1 MKKDFI
7 TSDQLVELEKE
18 NHVVAVYPRKHIACI
33 DGFKYYK
40 INAGTLARYRYFKK
54 HGFLVTD

>member
-7 TSDQLVELEKE
+7 TSDQLVELDKS
-18 NHVVAVYPRKHIACI
+18 NHAVGLYPRKHEVVV

-40 INAGTLARYRYFKK
+40 INHCTLLRYQYYKK
-54 HGFLVTD
+54 TGFLVQD